1 MKKTL
6 QALVAI
12 VGISIAVA
20 TFSIDASAQTA
31 TQPANGGNT
40 KTCPNGRMNN
50 RCIPKK
56 MHHHMMH
63 HNMHHHH
70 HHMMMKKY

>member
-12 VGISIAVA
+12 VGISIAAA